1 MSNRLQGKVTPVTAV
16 GQGTACARFRWHFST
31 GNPRRG
37 LSRSCD
43 HAHVVRENFSAD
55 QSDHRRRR
63 LLRAS
68 CKRPGCRTA
77 D

>member
-1 MSNRLQGKVTPVTAV
+1 MSNRLQGKVALITAA

-43 HAHVVRENFSAD
+43 PCSR
-55 QSDHRRRR
+55 
-63 LLRAS
+63 
-68 CKRPGCRTA
+68 G
-77 D
+77 